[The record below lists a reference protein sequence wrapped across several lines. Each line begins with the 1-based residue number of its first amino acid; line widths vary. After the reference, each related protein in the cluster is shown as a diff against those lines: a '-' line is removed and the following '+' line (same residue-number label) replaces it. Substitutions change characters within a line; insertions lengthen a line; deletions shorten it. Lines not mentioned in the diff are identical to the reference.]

1 MEELAYAHA
10 RNDLQTHSLSPGGGL
25 PFPDPVPGGD
35 EGEQLVSSVRP
46 LHAVCASLLPLL
58 RLVLAARR
66 RDRTAFPDRPGQ
78 GPIPQ
83 DRRADRPAAALWGLS
98 GVSGVGFLKGEVH
111 GRRRCRCEIVQADI
125 PDRKGWCGC
134 ILCRWKSRRGME
146 EFVNAHADNLSDDS
160 VVSRFGTNVC

>member
-25 PFPDPVPGGD
+25 PLPDPVPGGD

-46 LHAVCASLLPLL
+46 LHAVCTALLPLL
-58 RLVLAARR
+58 RLVLATRR

-78 GPIPQ
+78 GPVPQ

-98 GVSGVGFLKGEVH
+98 GVSAVGF
-111 GRRRCRCEIVQADI
+111 
-125 PDRKGWCGC
+125 C
-134 ILCRWKSRRGME
+134 IIRSMNSIIL
-146 EFVNAHADNLSDDS
+146 FLL
-160 VVSRFGTNVC
+160 FL